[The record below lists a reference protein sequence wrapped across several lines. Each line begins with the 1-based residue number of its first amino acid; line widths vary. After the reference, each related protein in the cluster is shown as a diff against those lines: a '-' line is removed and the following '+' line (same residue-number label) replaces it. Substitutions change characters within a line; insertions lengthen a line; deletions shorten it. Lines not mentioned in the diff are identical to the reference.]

1 MSMSNWIL
9 DIRIFIIIKIK
20 VVNSPCLFVV
30 KEMKKLK
37 EKLKT
42 LETKTESENVDD
54 EYEVVSLS
62 VD

>member
-1 MSMSNWIL
+1 
-9 DIRIFIIIKIK
+9 
-20 VVNSPCLFVV
+20 
-30 KEMKKLK
+30 MKKLK

-62 VD
+62 ID